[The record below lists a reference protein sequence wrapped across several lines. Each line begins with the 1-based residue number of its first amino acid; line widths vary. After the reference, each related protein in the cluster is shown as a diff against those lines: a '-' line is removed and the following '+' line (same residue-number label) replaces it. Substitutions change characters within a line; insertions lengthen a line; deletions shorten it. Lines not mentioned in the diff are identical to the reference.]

1 MFLRTFKLSL
11 LFSFYWAASCM
22 VYSYAERFLLHYGFS
37 TGEIGLVIAIAY
49 LAAMILEPVLAQEA
63 DRGTRISLKSGIT
76 ACAVFA
82 VLLTL
87 FTPVAKRMLPL
98 LAVLFGAMT
107 CVTLGM
113 QPLVNAVGFHYLNR
127 GETVDYSFSRG
138 AASIAY
144 ALSSLLLG
152 YLASQNIDSILWVY
166 LAANVGLFLVALWF
180 APKRTEQTQ
189 KASAGSVFSVIF
201 RYPKLMLFCAGMLIL
216 NVPHVL
222 INSYLASI
230 TGVTGGNMS
239 VMIAIAAIVEF
250 PAMMAYTHI
259 RKKISDRVL
268 LIVSSCFYLLKTGLL
283 ALAAY
288 VSVGAWAVYV
298 SSATQML
305 CYAIFIPASSFFAN
319 DSVSRADQVK
329 GQMLLTETTLCSG
342 MISMLLGGLSIQKL
356 GVPLTLLISE
366 GFVLV
371 GILIIAT
378 AVRTKNTSLSV

>member
-1 MFLRTFKLSL
+1 MVLRTFKLSL
-11 LFSFYWAASCM
+11 LFSCYWAASCM
-22 VYSYAERFLLHYGFS
+22 VYSYAERFLLHYGFT
-37 TGEIGLVIAIAY
+37 TGQIGLVIALAY
-49 LAAMILEPVLAQEA
+49 LAAMILEPLLAQEA
-63 DRGTRISLKSGIT
+63 DRGTRISLKSGVT
-76 ACAVFA
+76 ACAAFA
-82 VLLTL
+82 ILLTL
-87 FTPVAKRMLPL
+87 LTPVLKSVLPL

-113 QPLVNAVGFHYLNR
+113 QPLGNAVGFHYINR
-127 GETVDYSFSRG
+127 GEPVDYSFSRG

-152 YLASQNIDSILWVY
+152 YLASKNIDSILWVY
-166 LAANVGLFLVALWF
+166 LAANVALFLVAVWF
-180 APKRTEQTQ
+180 APNRTEQTPQ
-189 KASAGSVFSVIF
+189 ESKNSVFSVILK
-201 RYPKLMLFCAGMLIL
+201 YPKLMLFCAGMLIL

-230 TGVTGGNMS
+230 TNVTGGDMS
-239 VMIAIAAIVEF
+239 IMIAIAAIVEF

-259 RKKISDRVL
+259 RKRIDDRVL
-268 LIVSSCFYLLKTGLL
+268 LLISACFYLLKTGLL

-288 VSVGAWAVYV
+288 FSVGTWAVYV

-319 DSVSRADQVK
+319 DSVNREDQVK

-356 GVPLTLLISE
+356 GVPMTLLISE
-366 GFVLV
+366 GFVLI
-371 GILIIAT
+371 GILIIAA
-378 AVRTKNTSLSV
+378 AVKRKKTS

>member
-113 QPLVNAVGFHYLNR
+113 QPLVNAVGFHYINR
-127 GETVDYSFSRG
+127 GEPVDYSFSRG

-152 YLASQNIDSILWVY
+152 YLASKNIDSILWVY
-166 LAANVGLFLVALWF
+166 LFANIGLFLVALWF
-180 APKRTEQTQ
+180 APNRTEQMLQ
-189 KASAGSVFSVIF
+189 ESAKSVFSVIPK
-201 RYPKLMLFCAGMLIL
+201 YPKLMLFCAGMLIL

-230 TGVTGGNMS
+230 TGMS

-259 RKKISDRVL
+259 RKRIDDRVL
-268 LIVSSCFYLLKTGLL
+268 LLISASFYLLKTGLL
-283 ALAAY
+283 ALAAF
-288 VSVGAWAVYV
+288 VPVGTWAVYV

-319 DSVSRADQVK
+319 DAVNRADQVK

-356 GVPLTLLISE
+356 GVPMTLLISE
-366 GFVLV
+366 AFVLC
-371 GILIIAT
+371 GILIIAA
-378 AVRTKNTSLSV
+378 AVHRKKA

>member
-1 MFLRTFKLSL
+1 
-11 LFSFYWAASCM
+11 
-22 VYSYAERFLLHYGFS
+22 
-37 TGEIGLVIAIAY
+37 
-49 LAAMILEPVLAQEA
+49 
-63 DRGTRISLKSGIT
+63 
-76 ACAVFA
+76 
-82 VLLTL
+82 
-87 FTPVAKRMLPL
+87 
-98 LAVLFGAMT
+98 
-107 CVTLGM
+107 M
-113 QPLVNAVGFHYLNR
+113 QPLINAVGFHYLNR

-189 KASAGSVFSVIF
+189 KATAGSVFSVIF

-371 GILIIAT
+371 GILIIAA
-378 AVRTKNTSLSV
+378 AVRTKNTSRSV